1 MNTIYEILRRPI
13 ITEKTN
19 YQNEDLHQYVFE
31 VASGAT
37 KAMVKEAVEKIFD
50 VKVVRVNMMNMPA
63 KKKRS
68 LRNRRTVSR
77 RKAYKKAIV
86 LLTPEDTIPM
96 FEGVK

>member
-1 MNTIYEILRRPI
+1 MTTIFEILRRPI

-31 VASGAT
+31 VASDAT
-37 KAMVKEAVEKIFD
+37 KTMVKEAVEKIFD
-50 VKVVRVNMMNMPA
+50 VDVVRVNMMSMPA

-68 LRNRRTVSR
+68 LRNRRMVSR

-86 LLTPEDTIPM
+86 LLAPGDTIPV